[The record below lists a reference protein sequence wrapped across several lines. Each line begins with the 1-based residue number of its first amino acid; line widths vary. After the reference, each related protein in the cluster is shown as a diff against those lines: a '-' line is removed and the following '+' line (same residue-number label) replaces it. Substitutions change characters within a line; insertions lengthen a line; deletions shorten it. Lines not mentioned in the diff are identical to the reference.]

1 MSSSVQMIIWSVY
14 LCRNIPLFDSRGAL
28 GFPYGFI
35 PPGTD
40 EYEQAKVQSLC
51 MCMCA
56 CVFEC
61 ECVNVLMHY
70 KLFVGVYGCRR
81 QGSTLSLTYLW
92 VMRAAAPI
100 GTNTPTQTHS
110 PNPAP
115 TPTHAQTT

>member
-1 MSSSVQMIIWSVY
+1 VY

-70 KLFVGVYGCRR
+70 KLFVGVCMFVGGRVLLCP
-81 QGSTLSLTYLW
+81 SL
-92 VMRAAAPI
+92 VS
-100 GTNTPTQTHS
+100 G
-110 PNPAP
+110 
-115 TPTHAQTT
+115 